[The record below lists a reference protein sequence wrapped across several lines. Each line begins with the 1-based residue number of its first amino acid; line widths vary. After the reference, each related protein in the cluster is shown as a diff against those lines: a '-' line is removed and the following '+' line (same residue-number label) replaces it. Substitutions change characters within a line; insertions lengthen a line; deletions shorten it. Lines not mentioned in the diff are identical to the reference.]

1 MRTGVFGG
9 TFDPVHVGHLD
20 VAVAARDALAL
31 DEVLILPAKVPPH
44 RSDGPHASAYHRFAM
59 IALAVLDVPG
69 LLASDLELRGP
80 SPSYTAGTLERLGR
94 SGRDRMDLF
103 FITGAD
109 AFAEI
114 ATWRDYPGL
123 LDRAHFAV
131 VARTGHPVAALR
143 SALPLLSERMIDLT
157 GEPPH
162 EPRTGTKIF
171 LVERPTAAVSSTDVR
186 LRIRDG
192 AALGGLLP
200 PLVER
205 YIRQHHLY
213 TPLAPAADD
222 LHG

>member
-1 MRTGVFGG
+1 MRTGLLGG
-9 TFDPVHVGHLD
+9 TFDPVHTGHLD
-20 VAVAARDALAL
+20 AALAARDALAL
-31 DEVLILPAKVPPH
+31 DEVLMLPAKVPPH
-44 RSDGPHASAYHRFAM
+44 RADGPQVSAYHRFAM
-59 IALAVLDVPG
+59 IALAVLDRPG

-80 SPSYTAGTLERLGR
+80 SPSYTAATLERLAHL
-94 SGRDRMDLF
+94 GRDPLDLF

-131 VARTGHPVAALR
+131 VARTGHPVSALR
-143 SALPLLSERMIDLT
+143 SALPLLSDRMIDVDQ
-157 GEPPH
+157 PPLD
-162 EPRTGTKIF
+162 RRVGTAIF
-171 LVERPTAAVSSTDVR
+171 LVDRPTTAISSTAVR
-186 LRIRDG
+186 LRLRNG

-200 PLVER
+200 ASVER

-213 TPLAPAADD
+213 APLITAADD